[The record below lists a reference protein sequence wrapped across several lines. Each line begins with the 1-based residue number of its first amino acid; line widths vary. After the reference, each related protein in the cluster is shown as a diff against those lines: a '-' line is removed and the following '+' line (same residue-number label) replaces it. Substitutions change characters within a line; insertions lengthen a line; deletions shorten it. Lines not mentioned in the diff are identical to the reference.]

1 MSSEY
6 RKLYRSHRDRMIGGV
21 CAGLG
26 EYVGI
31 DPTVIRL
38 LFAGMLF
45 LGGPG
50 AVLAYLVL
58 LLVVPEEPVPS
69 ETS

>member
-6 RKLYRSHRDRMIGGV
+6 KRLYRSSQNRMIGGV

-50 AVLAYLVL
+50 IVLAYLVL
-58 LLVVPEEPVPS
+58 LLVVPKEAVPS
-69 ETS
+69 ESS